1 MTLGN
6 GGESGSLIVTGIV
19 TYTYECFAIYCESK
33 KEKLFAKL
41 KLYILFSILYGMSF
55 AVVTILCTRCKLYD
69 EESSL
74 STGPKNGSFNGT
86 TMAST
91 TQQQG
96 LSNNNGL
103 GKNNKSQN
111 ANAGKLNL
119 LVQTPVF
126 KLVVSILSVCG
137 IVAYSVFANMCY
149 YKLHC
154 EEIHPYVVFIPV
166 NLIFLY
172 LMPVNI

>member
-1 MTLGN
+1 
-6 GGESGSLIVTGIV
+6 
-19 TYTYECFAIYCESK
+19 
-33 KEKLFAKL
+33 
-41 KLYILFSILYGMSF
+41 MSF
-55 AVVTILCTRCKLYD
+55 AVVTILCTRCKLYN

-86 TMAST
+86 TIAST

-111 ANAGKLNL
+111 ANPGKLNL

-126 KLVVSILSVCG
+126 KLVVSILSICG

-172 LMPVNI
+172 LMPVNIYMVISYRVIKISH